1 MVLNCIIVFVERD
14 VIECLVNCRLEYVL
28 IPILAPFLI
37 KQLLMDK
44 RVGLKRYEVDGRKV
58 LFYFDEVPVYH
69 HCDLFIAVV
78 SCTV

>member
-1 MVLNCIIVFVERD
+1 
-14 VIECLVNCRLEYVL
+14 
-28 IPILAPFLI
+28 
-37 KQLLMDK
+37 MDK

-78 SCTV
+78 YFSV